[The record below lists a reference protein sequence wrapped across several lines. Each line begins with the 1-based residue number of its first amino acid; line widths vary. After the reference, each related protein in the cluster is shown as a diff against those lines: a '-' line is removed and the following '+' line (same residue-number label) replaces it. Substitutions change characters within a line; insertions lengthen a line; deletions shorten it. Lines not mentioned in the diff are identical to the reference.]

1 MKKYIVILTILSV
14 SLFQSC
20 GEPAEGMEKLK
31 GERKTIVTELST
43 LQTRL
48 DELDEKIAELDT
60 TAIEEAKKVSAI
72 TINEEVFEHY
82 FEIQGSVKADKNVIV
97 VPEVGGLISEISVHE
112 GDQILKGSII
122 ARINSDVVSSN
133 MKELE
138 EQRDLA
144 KYMYEKQQSL
154 FDKGVGTE
162 LALKQAEGQFRTLEQ
177 TIKSLQTQKGKFV
190 VRAPFDG
197 YVEQVFPVQGEMA
210 GPVSPIIRLIA
221 LDKMSVKADISESYL
236 RGINMN
242 SAAQLRFPSLGL
254 ESIIGLKLTRIGKFV
269 NPVNRTITVEIDVP
283 KKVEGVVPNLMSVLR
298 IRDYVDSSALA
309 VPTSVIRKDVEVPSV
324 YIIKNGKAIRTE
336 VVLGRSS
343 GDYTVI
349 ESGISNGDQLVDKG
363 LRGLKKDIEEIKV
376 D

>member
-1 MKKYIVILTILSV
+1 MKKQIVILTILSA

-20 GEPAEGMEKLK
+20 REAAEGMEKLK
-31 GERKTIVTELST
+31 EERKTIVTELST

-48 DELDEKIAELDT
+48 DELDEQIAELDT
-60 TAIEEAKKVSAI
+60 TAIKEVKKVSAI

-82 FEIQGSVKADKNVIV
+82 FEIQGSVKADKNVIL

-112 GDQILKGSII
+112 GGQILKGSII

-144 KYMYEKQQSL
+144 KYMFDKQQSL
-154 FDKGVGTE
+154 YDKGVGTE

-177 TIKSLQTQKGKFV
+177 TIKSLQTQQGKFV

-210 GPVSPIIRLIA
+210 GPASPIIRLIA

-242 SAAQLRFPSLGL
+242 SAAQLRFPSLDL
-254 ESIIGLKLTRIGKFV
+254 EPIIGLKLKRIGKFV

-283 KKVEGVVPNLMSVLR
+283 AKVEGVVPNLMSVLR
-298 IRDYVDSSALA
+298 IRDYVDSTALA
-309 VPTSVIRKDVEVPSV
+309 VPTSVIRKDVEIPSV

-363 LRGLKKDIEEIKV
+363 LRGLKKDVEEIKV

>member
-1 MKKYIVILTILSV
+1 MKKQIAILTVLSA
-14 SLFQSC
+14 SLLQSC
-20 GEPAEGMEKLK
+20 GKAPEGMEKLK
-31 GERKTIVTELST
+31 EERKTIVAKLST
-43 LQTRL
+43 LQTHL
-48 DELDEKIAELDT
+48 DELDEQIAELDT
-60 TAIEEAKKVSAI
+60 TAIEEVKKVSAI

-97 VPEVGGLISEISVHE
+97 VPEIGGLISEINIHE
-112 GDQILKGSII
+112 GDRILKGSVI

-144 KYMYEKQQSL
+144 KYMYDKQQSL
-154 FDKGVGTE
+154 YNKGVGTE

-177 TIKSLQTQKGKFV
+177 TIKSLQTQQGKFV

-197 YVEQVFPVQGEMA
+197 YVEQVLPVQGEMV
-210 GPVSPIIRLIA
+210 GPASPIIRLIA

-254 ESIIGLKLTRIGKFV
+254 EPMIGLKLKRIGKFV
-269 NPVNRTITVEIDVP
+269 NPVNRTITVEIEIP
-283 KKVEGVVPNLMSVLR
+283 NKAEGVVPNLMSVLR
-298 IRDYVDSSALA
+298 IRDYVDSAALA
-309 VPTSVIRKDVEVPSV
+309 VPTSVVRKDVEIPSV

-363 LRGLKKDIEEIKV
+363 LRGLNKDIEEIKV

>member
-31 GERKTIVTELST
+31 EERKTIVTELST

-48 DELDEKIAELDT
+48 DELDEQIAELDT
-60 TAIEEAKKVSAI
+60 TTIKEVKKVSAI

-97 VPEVGGLISEISVHE
+97 VPEVGGLISEISARE
-112 GDQILKGSII
+112 GEKILKGSII
-122 ARINSDVVSSN
+122 ARINSDLVSSN

-144 KYMYEKQQSL
+144 KYMYDKQQSL
-154 FDKGVGTE
+154 YDKGVGTE
-162 LALKQAEGQFRTLEQ
+162 LALKQTEGQFRTLEQ
-177 TIKSLQTQKGKFV
+177 TIKSLQTQQGKFV

-210 GPVSPIIRLIA
+210 GPASPIIRLIA

-254 ESIIGLKLTRIGKFV
+254 EPILGLKLKRIGKFV

-283 KKVEGVVPNLMSVLR
+283 NKAEGIVPNLMSVLR